1 MKILIIEDDRIQA
14 ISLKLLLND
23 LGIAQITIA
32 HTSKSALDFCTKDK
46 FNHIFCD
53 IQLPDSDGILLLR
66 DISKCQRSAIITI
79 LSSSETS
86 VIKLT
91 YLACKTLKFKGVNS
105 LKKPFTHNSISKIV
119 LASTPN
125 TTQYLEHNK
134 PQLTFTESEVVT
146 AIENDEIF
154 YYYQPQVDFQTEKI
168 VGVEALVRWDH
179 PELGV
184 LTPNHFL
191 SYITKSEHYNL
202 LFCSVL
208 NKSIRAIQSLN
219 LTTSIKL
226 SVNFTQRDLECSDI
240 CNEIIKTC
248 EREGFNYKN
257 LVLELTESHI
267 YSSDA
272 NSLINLARLKLLGV
286 KLAIDDFGT
295 GYSSL
300 EKITQI
306 PFDILK
312 IDRSFVRNVIQDY
325 QNASIVKLCIG
336 TAKAMHLNVVVEGI
350 EDADTWQYIK
360 NMGADECQGYFTG
373 RPMSIHDLQQ
383 ALVKQKTTSEVKKL
397 NVLVIDDQPII
408 GVALKNALIEQQSVE
423 NAHCVTTPQLALDC
437 MRDNVYNLIIVD
449 VNLTDESGFHLVER
463 VRQTEFSGR
472 VIFISGEDNPLYDS
486 LCQGLGA
493 IYITKSLELNE
504 MIEKI
509 IYYGGQNTGETPLIN
524 TTPTPLDS
532 LSVREREVL
541 RQLLDG
547 VGNKAIA
554 NHLNISQ
561 KTVSTYKSRLL
572 QKLNAKSLIDLSK
585 YSKSLQT

>member
-32 HTSKSALDFCTKDK
+32 HTSQSALDFCTSEKYS
-46 FNHIFCD
+46 HIFCD

-66 DISKCQRSAIITI
+66 EISKYQRSATITI
-79 LSSSETS
+79 LSSSEMS

-91 YLACKTLKFKGVNS
+91 YLACKTLRFKSVHS
-105 LKKPFTHNSISKIV
+105 LKKPFTHDCILKIV
-119 LASTPN
+119 SSSTPQ
-125 TTQYLEHNK
+125 TAQHLEHNK
-134 PQLTFTESEVVT
+134 PHFTFTESEVVS

-154 YYYQPQVDFQTEKI
+154 YYYQPQVDFQSDKI

-202 LFCSVL
+202 LFCTVL

-219 LTTSIKL
+219 LATPIKL
-226 SVNFTQRDLECSDI
+226 SINFTQRDLECSDI
-240 CNEIIKTC
+240 CNEIIETC
-248 EREGFNYKN
+248 EREGFNYNN

-336 TAKAMHLNVVVEGI
+336 TAKALHLNVVVEGI

-383 ALVKQKTTSEVKKL
+383 SLIEQKTATEIKKI
-397 NVLVIDDQPII
+397 NALVIDDQPII
-408 GVALKNALIEQQSVE
+408 GVALKNALLEQQSVE
-423 NAHCVTTPQLALDC
+423 NAHCVTTPQLALDY
-437 MRDNVYNLIIVD
+437 MRDNVYNLLIVD
-449 VNLTDESGFHLVER
+449 VNLTDENGFHLVEKI
-463 VRQTEFSGR
+463 RQTEFIGR
-472 VIFISGEDNPLYDS
+472 VIFISGENNPLYDS
-486 LCQGLGA
+486 LSQGLGA
-493 IYITKSLELNE
+493 TYITKSLELNE

-509 IYYGGQNTGETPLIN
+509 IYYGGQDTDEPPLIN

-554 NHLNISQ
+554 NQLNISQ